1 VTEKSLDITYLSR
14 LAALQFDADET
25 QRAAA
30 DIARIIDMIE
40 VMQAVDTE
48 GVEPLAHP
56 YEAVQRLREDT
67 VTEDPRE
74 EALQAG
80 APAAQDGFYLVP
92 RFVE

>member
-1 VTEKSLDITYLSR
+1 MTEKSLDITYLSR
-14 LAALQFDADET
+14 LAALRFDADET
-25 QRAAA
+25 IRAEA

-40 VMQAVDTE
+40 AMQAVQTE

-56 YEAVQRLREDT
+56 HEAVQRLRGDQ
-67 VTEDPRE
+67 VTEDPDPGT
-74 EALQAG
+74 LQAS

>member
-1 VTEKSLDITYLSR
+1 MTEKSLDITYLSR
-14 LAALQFDADET
+14 LAALRFDADET
-25 QRAAA
+25 IRAQA

-40 VMQAVDTE
+40 AMQAVKTE

-56 YEAVQRLREDT
+56 HEAVQRLRDDQ
-67 VTEDPRE
+67 VTEDPDPGT
-74 EALQAG
+74 LQTG